1 MGKLSRFIFSGLLSA
16 VILTGAGHPASS
28 SGRPGPAPGPA
39 IVHPAGAEPGP
50 SVSKEEALRAA
61 AEAKQRI
68 ESRAT
73 RESLDGLARALAG
86 LKTADDWNNLGV
98 TLWLAG
104 RHFDA
109 VVVLAAAAQKS
120 PDDFLPFNNLAAAL
134 TSVGDGETALLLL
147 GYAAGLAPGNP
158 VVLTNTGTAHHEAGQ
173 TDQAAKAWEEAV
185 AADPHQIEANYSLGV
200 LHHKRG
206 DAQKAESYL
215 RNSLLGGYT
224 NRAARILDKITRQ
237 SDRAPV
243 LPPVPAAA
251 NAPLDVRLPRLPDSL
266 KDFMAGED
274 EYKAEVE
281 RVLAEV
287 NALNRKAAELAMSR
301 PREEKSERL
310 AAKPGRYAVSGRK
323 ARLGLREAGRIREA
337 VDRMA
342 RDMGDYFKEILP
354 RQGNAETQNENK
366 YIEEERQCDKLSSP
380 SAKSAC
386 HKAARDRFCGRHYA
400 MTEPLYKEIADWYQ
414 GFAGEWETQ
423 VRDYLGRVNYWAGYL
438 PRAEA
443 AYERCVAQKEAA
455 RYYWSVHRFL
465 RDTSRLLKSQTE
477 CDVED
482 APPPPVG
489 TFDISEFEVPCSFG
503 GFQIGIGI
511 VSLDVDCRAVTLSGT
526 LGFLSGELEWDFV
539 SKNATILIGV
549 GASVSTPGVE
559 LGSASATA
567 GVFVSIDRDGSI
579 ADSGGYWKVGAEASA
594 AGLGASKSLGGIGAG
609 GRFRMGLCAGL
620 QED

>member
-1 MGKLSRFIFSGLLSA
+1 MGKLSRFIVSGLLFA
-16 VILTGAGHPASS
+16 AILLGAGHPASS
-28 SGRPGPAPGPA
+28 SGRPGPAPGPTLF
-39 IVHPAGAEPGP
+39 HPAGTGP
-50 SVSKEEALRAA
+50 VFSVSKEEALRAA
-61 AEAKQRI
+61 DEARKRI
-68 ESRAT
+68 EGQAT
-73 RESLDGLARALAG
+73 RESIASLLRALAG
-86 LKTADDWNNLGV
+86 LKTADEWNNLGV

-104 RHFDA
+104 KHFDA
-109 VVVLAAAAQKS
+109 VIVLAAAAQKS

-134 TSVGDGETALLLL
+134 TSIGDGETALLLL
-147 GYAAGLAPGNP
+147 GYASGLAPGNP
-158 VVLTNTGTAHHEAGQ
+158 VVLTNTGTAHQEAGQ
-173 TDQAAKAWEEAV
+173 TDEAAKAWEEAV

-200 LHHKRG
+200 LHHRRG
-206 DAQKAESYL
+206 DKQGAERYL
-215 RNSLLGGYT
+215 RNSLLAGYT

-251 NAPLDVRLPRLPDSL
+251 NAPLDVRLPRLPDTL

-274 EYKAEVE
+274 EYEAEFE
-281 RVLAEV
+281 RLLAEI
-287 NALNRKAAELAMSR
+287 NALNRKASELAWASAEKERAER
-301 PREEKSERL
+301 P
-310 AAKPGRYAVSGRK
+310 AAKPGRYAVSGKK
-323 ARLGLREAGRIREA
+323 ARLGLREADRVREA
-337 VDRMA
+337 VDHMA
-342 RDMGDYFKEILP
+342 RDMGNYFKDILL

-366 YIEEERQCDKLSSP
+366 YIEEKRQCDKLSPP

-386 HKAARDRFCGRHYA
+386 EKAARARFCGRHYA
-400 MTEPLYKEIADWYQ
+400 NTEPLYKEMAEWYR

-443 AYERCVAQKEAA
+443 AYERCEAQREAA
-455 RYYWSVHRFL
+455 RYYWGVHRFL
-465 RDTSRLLKSQTE
+465 MGTSGLLKSGTE
-477 CDVED
+477 CDVEE

-489 TFDISEFEVPCSFG
+489 EFDISEFEVPCSFG
-503 GFQIGIGI
+503 GLQIGIGI

-539 SKNATILIGV
+539 SKNATIFIGV

-567 GVFVSIDRDGSI
+567 GVFVSIDSDGSI

-594 AGLGASKSLGGIGAG
+594 GGLGASKSLGGIGAG